1 MSEVLDI
8 TLHDLLDVD
17 AGRGITFKIYV
28 LPDSLDTVLCI
39 ELELGGYHCGRAISL
54 MAARDTHGEF
64 KDYLL
69 RELRR
74 YADELYWKYRT
85 SKKGEQENEN
95 Q

>member
-8 TLHDLLDVD
+8 TLHDLLEID
-17 AGRGITFKIYV
+17 ASRGITFKIYV
-28 LPDSLDTVLCI
+28 LPDSLDPILCI
-39 ELELGGYHCGRAISL
+39 ELELGGYCCGRAISL
-54 MAARDTHGEF
+54 VEARDTRCEF

-85 SKKGEQENEN
+85 SKKGEQENE
-95 Q
+95 